1 MNKIISFVLLGALLL
16 MCFSGCAGINTN
28 DNDDK
33 NDNTGDPTPN
43 DPSNNNKP
51 DNENG
56 NVGLESNVELN
67 NLFAKLQED
76 SEKTEKISY
85 YIDYQDLHYRLKES
99 GEYDDEKWMNPT
111 ILVIITCDYNL
122 ATDEDWYK
130 ACSDTDNETLN
141 TAFFNEY
148 SNELSEGHFIPVAI
162 FPGLHFV
169 YAHSIDT
176 LSETLNV
183 FYSDYSVLKQLI
195 DLEYV
200 KDIRVQ
206 YVYSVPGSYFDQ

>member
-1 MNKIISFVLLGALLL
+1 MKKIISFILISTLLL

-33 NDNTGDPTPN
+33 NDNTGDSTSN

-76 SEKTEKISY
+76 SEKIEKISF
-85 YIDYQDLHYRLKES
+85 YIGSQDLHYELKNS
-99 GEYDDEKWMNPT
+99 G
-111 ILVIITCDYNL
+111 LYNDSRWQPSGFQISIKCNFEN
-122 ATDEDWYK
+122 ASDEDWYK
-130 ACSDTDNETLN
+130 QCSDTDTKSLNE
-141 TAFFNEY
+141 A
-148 SNELSEGHFIPVAI
+148 
-162 FPGLHFV
+162 
-169 YAHSIDT
+169 
-176 LSETLNV
+176 
-183 FYSDYSVLKQLI
+183 FYSSIASTLTNGEFSNIVFSPGVHLGYSSADDLYADYLNIKSLT

-200 KDIRVQ
+200 TTITIGYLYGLPYD
-206 YVYSVPGSYFDQ
+206 YMAE